1 MPNTAYNCDNVL
13 KPYIGYSGGDIIFN
27 RNVAWDDVSTTDEG
41 GYLDYQYHDFESVVL
56 HELGHFMGL
65 GHIPETNSAMS
76 SVVYNASQKRNL
88 NNCDIKALQDLYPN
102 TIPLQ
107 LPCSSFVQGTEGDT
121 GSQNPGTSS
130 GSGGTG
136 NNCRIITNPNHFS
149 PEVIRGVFEFFGQG
163 NIRKHINM
171 FSAQIVANQ
180 SQFDKIITS
189 SEARYKPVQDALMN
203 AVIANQNLMDRTFA
217 KKENPI
223 VTNIN
228 LDPICVF
235 LEELLLVVDDTGFRT
250 EIMRFKKGLTIMQNK
265 ELKRG
270 LIEYDSQQNFDNISS
285 YKCYSSGKTDIVD
298 FHKLA
303 TRYLGNSQV
312 YLRFD
317 TQPNDHVAFTI
328 YDINGHLVYQQAITN
343 EHTFEIDLSNKPKGV
358 YIIKASING
367 QFLDENYKMVIL

>member
-228 LDPICVF
+228 LDPPTWHAYSK
-235 LEELLLVVDDTGFRT
+235 LP
-250 EIMRFKKGLTIMQNK
+250 K
-265 ELKRG
+265 
-270 LIEYDSQQNFDNISS
+270 ISS
-285 YKCYSSGKTDIVD
+285 LIIFPAIRTLKISPIPKSKIGSTGVLESIQLTTAASGYW
-298 FHKLA
+298 LA
-303 TRYLGNSQV
+303 EVN
-312 YLRFD
+312 
-317 TQPNDHVAFTI
+317 
-328 YDINGHLVYQQAITN
+328 
-343 EHTFEIDLSNKPKGV
+343 LSC
-358 YIIKASING
+358 A
-367 QFLDENYKMVIL
+367 